1 GVEFLFNKRFSN
13 KWQLMLS
20 YLYSKTKGT
29 IDNGQADDIGWNGRN
44 SQQAG
49 DPNFWINADGNATFD
64 PTHMLK
70 VQGTYVLPFD
80 ISFSTS
86 FRAITGS
93 AWAQRFR
100 TKSLNQGRV
109 TFFTEPR
116 GSQHYDMQKVLDLR
130 LEKVFTLAQKYRLG
144 VLIDCFNVFNA
155 NTVQDWGTRVGYD
168 WINDPS
174 DSAYY
179 QSTQGHDL
187 YIIIKPR
194 QVRLGIRLIF

>member
-1 GVEFLFNKRFSN
+1 
-13 KWQLMLS
+13 
-20 YLYSKTKGT
+20 
-29 IDNGQADDIGWNGRN
+29 
-44 SQQAG
+44 
-49 DPNFWINADGNATFD
+49 
-64 PTHMLK
+64 MLK
-70 VQGTYVLPFD
+70 IAGTYVLPFD
-80 ISFSTS
+80 ISFSAS

-100 TKSLNQGRV
+100 TRTLNQGRV

-116 GSQHYDMQKVLDLR
+116 GAEHYDMQKVLDLR
-130 LEKVFTLAQKYRLG
+130 LEKVFILAQKYRFG
-144 VLIDCFNVFNA
+144 VLIDIFNAFNA
-155 NTVQDWGTRVGYD
+155 NTIQSWGTRVGYD

-187 YIIIKPR
+187 YRIINPR

>member
-1 GVEFLFNKRFSN
+1 
-13 KWQLMLS
+13 MLS
-20 YLYSKTKGT
+20 YLYSKTTGT
-29 IDNGQADDIGWNGRN
+29 IDNGWGDDIGWNGRN
-44 SQQAG
+44 SQQMG
-49 DPNFWINADGNATFD
+49 DPNYWINARGNATFD

-70 VQGTYVLPFD
+70 IGGTYVLPFD
-80 ISFSTS
+80 INFSVA

-116 GSQHYDMQKVLDLR
+116 GANHYDMQKVLDLR

-144 VLIDCFNVFNA
+144 LMIDVFNVFNA
-155 NTVQDWGTRVGYD
+155 DTIQDWGTRVGYD
-168 WINDPS
+168 WINDTS

-187 YIIIKPR
+187 YSIIKPR